1 MYYREQNNQQAE
13 IAPTKD
19 REEGPY
25 SMLVHE
31 IPEVLMRLDLTARE
45 HKICWF
51 LIREIL
57 GYQLKEKIIKTEK
70 FIQSTG
76 LYKQHLNTTIHSL
89 IEKGVIIREE
99 IIDGQPGEYLYSFN
113 LRLFG
118 RINATKEVK
127 QSYVENG
134 KVIHISKYKSPNRLP
149 ASHQVGDHGVIES
162 VTPLSPKPLIGA
174 PRRGFKE
181 ILNKDKDILK
191 GGVGDLFSFNRS
203 EPEALD
209 LEKRRQHLLLQ
220 ARMIQKEDEERLS
233 I

>member
-1 MYYREQNNQQAE
+1 
-13 IAPTKD
+13 
-19 REEGPY
+19 
-25 SMLVHE
+25 
-31 IPEVLMRLDLTARE
+31 
-45 HKICWF
+45 
-51 LIREIL
+51 
-57 GYQLKEKIIKTEK
+57 
-70 FIQSTG
+70 
-76 LYKQHLNTTIHSL
+76 
-89 IEKGVIIREE
+89 
-99 IIDGQPGEYLYSFN
+99 
-113 LRLFG
+113 
-118 RINATKEVK
+118 
-127 QSYVENG
+127 
-134 KVIHISKYKSPNRLP
+134 
-149 ASHQVGDHGVIES
+149 